1 MFAQVAGGPFP
12 CATASLSVYESG
24 ADCTVGTNLEFRG
37 FTFDFSGDGAVSD
50 LDTLITVTPDPD
62 GLGGG
67 FTFSGW
73 QNGVVGPSESAIYAI
88 DYSAVIFG
96 DPPTMSAA
104 QLGMDPVT
112 GSVTIGQEICP
123 GRTDCFSV
131 DVDSSNPPSDGCG
144 GLPNLTEPCWVDSTQ
159 LPNISGANAAN
170 TITITGNA
178 NGGAG
183 FDDFTALYDVVPDT
197 TTPEPVSALLGLGG
211 LVAIGLM
218 RRYRCM
224 G

>member
-1 MFAQVAGGPFP
+1 MFAQSSILP
-12 CATASLSVYESG
+12 CATASLSAYAGSG
-24 ADCTVGTNLEFRG
+24 GECTVGTNLEFHG
-37 FTFDFSGDGAVSD
+37 FTFDFGANSS
-50 LDTLITVTPDPD
+50 LASSITVIPDPD

-73 QNGVVGPSESAIYAI
+73 QNGTVGPSESAIYTI
-88 DYSAVIFG
+88 GYTYSIFG
-96 DPPTMSAA
+96 DPPTVDAS

-123 GRTDCFSV
+123 PRSDCFSV
-131 DVDSSNPPSDGCG
+131 DVDSSNPSSDGCG
-144 GLPNLTEPCWVDSTQ
+144 GLPHLTQPCWVDTTA
-159 LPNISGANAAN
+159 LPNISGATSTN

-197 TTPEPVSALLGLGG
+197 TTPEPVTGLLGLGG
-211 LVAIGLM
+211 LIAIGLM